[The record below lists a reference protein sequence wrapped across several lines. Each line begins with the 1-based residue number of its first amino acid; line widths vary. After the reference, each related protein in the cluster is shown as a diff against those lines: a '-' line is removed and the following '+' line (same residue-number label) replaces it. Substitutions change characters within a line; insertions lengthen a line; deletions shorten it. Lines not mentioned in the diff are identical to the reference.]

1 MNTTGRSQLNEIQ
14 SIRSERSREAT
25 AGVSETEWIDGLN
38 DLMKCIEV
46 EVSVNETKLK
56 GM

>member
-1 MNTTGRSQLNEIQ
+1 MNEIQ